1 MFPIPLDNNALRP
14 EVGLIRTFFPALQGL
29 SPPAGP
35 FELGTGTLI
44 HPKLVLTAAHNLFNK
59 RLGGKTIQVEVD
71 FVGHPG
77 VQSDDTDVL
86 AEWIDETTE
95 DVRSMSPVSA
105 FDCGVIFLN
114 TANSAALSSVRPA
127 SVFRTTMDRIR
138 GVLVGLVGY
147 PSDSRRP
154 AWTGIQVGG
163 TSPATDT
170 LTNPPNDYRVA
181 YATDSL
187 RGMSGGP
194 VYTVGANGGMQ
205 VRAVNTS
212 SYPSPDGDPM
222 GNGLLIYDALA
233 VKMGQWV
240 TAASARS

>member
-1 MFPIPLDNNALRP
+1 MFPVPLDNNDLRP

-29 SPPAGP
+29 SPPSGP

-44 HPKLVLTAAHNLFNK
+44 HRKLILTAAHNLFNK
-59 RLGGKTIQVEVD
+59 SLGGKTLQVEVD
-71 FVGHPG
+71 FIGRPV
-77 VQSDDTDVL
+77 VQSNDSDVL
-86 AEWIDETTE
+86 AEWIDEITE
-95 DVRSMSPVSA
+95 DERSMSPVSA

-114 TANSAALSSVRPA
+114 EANSATLSTVTPA
-127 SVFRTTMDRIR
+127 SVFRTTIDRIR
-138 GVLVGLVGY
+138 GVLVGVVGY

-154 AWTGIQVGG
+154 LWTGIQVGG
-163 TSPATDT
+163 TSPAAATFTD
-170 LTNPPNDYRVA
+170 PPNDYRVA

-194 VYTVGANGGMQ
+194 VYTLGPNGGMQ

-212 SYPSPDGDPM
+212 TYPSPDGVPM

-240 TAASARS
+240 AAASAKL